1 MSNPT
6 NHQAPA
12 PPLDLAQ
19 FVDFTPGPW
28 TLLISDY
35 DEDGLDY
42 AEVERQSPRPYQAA
56 QGICKIHGWGAA
68 YSRDAE
74 QKANAAL
81 IAAAP
86 DLLAECQRQRAEIE
100 RLQAAANE
108 RRDKSIA
115 WCAYCGMESKPGAT
129 VEEIREHISVCP
141 SHPMARLQEL
151 VNDYDSRL
159 TAARNRI
166 EELELAARDRTTPLC
181 GYCLLPFGK
190 TPTPAEVAE
199 HHKTCEAARAA
210 LSWQEGGQ

>member
-1 MSNPT
+1 MSIT
-6 NHQAPA
+6 KGQEAV
-12 PPLDLAQ
+12 
-19 FVDFTPGPW
+19 FVEIMRLSDEAERLFDVYCQTCSECDKRIKEREEDTAIDPQIADDKVTAYRAYRAAFDEWRKQCRPSV
-28 TLLISDY
+28 TL
-35 DEDGLDY
+35 E
-42 AEVERQSPRPYQAA
+42 
-56 QGICKIHGWGAA
+56 ICQ
-68 YSRDAE
+68 E
-74 QKANAAL
+74 L
-81 IAAAP
+81 T
-86 DLLAECQRQRAEIE
+86 RQRAEIE

-210 LSWQEGGQ
+210 LSGQEGQ